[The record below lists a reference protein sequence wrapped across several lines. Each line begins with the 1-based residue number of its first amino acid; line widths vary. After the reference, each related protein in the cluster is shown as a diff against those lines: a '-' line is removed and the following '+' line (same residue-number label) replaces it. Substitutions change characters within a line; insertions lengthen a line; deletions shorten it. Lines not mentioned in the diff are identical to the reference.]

1 MTIREEDFYL
11 DRLEKARA
19 RVAQIM
25 REDPRAWIARI
36 VAADYL
42 ADRDMPREH
51 RREIIARFTADI
63 LNRD

>member
-1 MTIREEDFYL
+1 MTIRESDSYL

-25 REDPRAWIARI
+25 REDPKAWIARR

-42 ADRDMPREH
+42 ADRNMPREH
-51 RREIIARFTADI
+51 RRIIIARFTADI
-63 LNRD
+63 LKRD